1 MDSRYIITPTGN
13 FISEDELYHWG
24 IKGMK
29 WGVRR
34 YQNADGSLT
43 AAGRKRYT
51 NSDGSLNEKG
61 KKYYAKEAERLKA
74 ERKTLRTRQQT
85 EAKLSKLDTM
95 RQENARLKSGKNES
109 EPAKKEQISD
119 MSDNDLQ
126 QRVNRLRNENA
137 YRVLSK
143 ELGYDGPKTELDALI
158 ADMEKQ
164 KRYLEL
170 QRDIN
175 NLTPKKVS
183 KGKQLVEK
191 VFNKVIE
198 PAATEAGKKF
208 LSQYISDAAAKAL
221 KKEADKTTEKV
232 EKTIDKEKTKQA
244 KKEAKQEAR
253 QEAKQSR
260 KEARQEAKKAE
271 KSAGTERA
279 EEYRKAQSSNEQSK
293 VYEGTVEGTAKSH
306 KTTSSTSNSK
316 KSNTILDSDKVY
328 KGSDGYYHYGDRTV
342 TSLSTIR
349 NTSTGS
355 NWVSRYY
362 DTPISGL
369 LPAPK
374 DDDD

>member
-1 MDSRYIITPTGN
+1 MDSGYIITPTGSFVN
-13 FISEDELYHWG
+13 KDELYHWG

-29 WGVRR
+29 WGIRR
-34 YQNADGSLT
+34 YQNSDGSLT

-85 EAKLSKLDTM
+85 EVKLSKLDTM

-126 QRVNRLRNENA
+126 QRVNRLRNEDA
-137 YRVLSK
+137 YRDLSK
-143 ELGYDGPKTELDALI
+143 KLGYDGPKTELDVLI

-183 KGKQLVEK
+183 KGKKLVET

-208 LSQYISDAAAKAL
+208 LSQYISDAAARAL
-221 KKEADKTTEKV
+221 KKEADKTAKQVEKSAEKV
-232 EKTIDKEKTKQA
+232 KNQQA
-244 KKEAKQEAR
+244 KKEAKQEAKQAR
-253 QEAKQSR
+253 KEAKQES
-260 KEARQEAKKAE
+260 KEANT
-271 KSAGTERA
+271 SAGTSRA
-279 EEYRKAQSSNEQSK
+279 EDYRKYQTSNERTK
-293 VYEGTVEGTAKSH
+293 VYEGTVEGVGNSRKN
-306 KTTSSTSNSK
+306 TSGTSNSK
-316 KSNTILDSDKVY
+316 KSSTILDSDKVY
-328 KGSDGYYHYGDRTV
+328 KGSDGYYHYADTSV
-342 TSLSTIR
+342 TSLTTTR
-349 NTSTGS
+349 NTSSGS
-355 NWVSRYY
+355 DWTSRYSN
-362 DTPISGL
+362 TPISGL
-369 LPAPK
+369 LPDPK
-374 DDDD
+374 DRDR